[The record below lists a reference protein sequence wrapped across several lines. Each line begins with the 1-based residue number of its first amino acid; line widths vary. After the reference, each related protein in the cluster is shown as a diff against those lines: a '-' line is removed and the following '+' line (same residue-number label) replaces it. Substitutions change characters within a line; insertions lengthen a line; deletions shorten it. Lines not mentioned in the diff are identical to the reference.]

1 MSNKENHL
9 IGSGEVWAQIATRSQ
24 KEPNMELLSYRRRA
38 DLQGQTTNTLA
49 SVWLDSQKGTL
60 GQGKFSL
67 KGDWEATS
75 VVRLGTQTE
84 EERTRRSE
92 DRGREL
98 LGVMEDH
105 PCERAMNSEKETA
118 KTMTAVF

>member
-1 MSNKENHL
+1 MMYGHRLLPAHKKS
-9 IGSGEVWAQIATRSQ
+9 QIW
-24 KEPNMELLSYRRRA
+24 NFYRRGA
-38 DLQGQTTNTLA
+38 DLQGQTISTLA

-67 KGDWEATS
+67 REIGKQLQL
-75 VVRLGTQTE
+75 VRLGTQTE

-105 PCERAMNSEKETA
+105 PCERAINSEKGTT
-118 KTMTAVF
+118 KTMTADF

>member
-1 MSNKENHL
+1 MRYGHRLLPAHKKS
-9 IGSGEVWAQIATRSQ
+9 QIW
-24 KEPNMELLSYRRRA
+24 NCYRRGA
-38 DLQGQTTNTLA
+38 DLQGQTTSTLA
-49 SVWLDSQKGTL
+49 SVGLDSQEGTL

-75 VVRLGTQTE
+75 GVRLGTQTE

-105 PCERAMNSEKETA
+105 PCERAMNSEKGTA